1 MRTVTPSGG
10 WKSTLVFVGVLAA
23 MVALVLIG
31 T

>member
-1 MRTVTPSGG
+1 MTPSVG
-10 WKSTLVFVGVLAA
+10 WKSMLVFVGVLAA